1 MSLTYYLPEIMFV
14 LLVIGA
20 VILAVCFFR
29 DLSRGKKGES
39 TCVYCKAAA
48 SKVSQQ
54 PYLFLL
60 PVFFG
65 EQYEDAENY
74 LLSNMVPIM
83 GKEQIPNGRR
93 ACYVEVHA
101 CSQCDKKQVVIT
113 DFLQVR
119 GEDYIKGNY
128 VFSYEKFRPLLE
140 GYAVK

>member
-1 MSLTYYLPEIMFV
+1 MSLTYYLPEMMFV

-20 VILAVCFFR
+20 LILAVCFFR
-29 DLSRGKKGES
+29 DLFRGKNGES
-39 TCVYCKAAA
+39 TCIYCKAAA

-54 PYLFLL
+54 PFLFLL

-74 LLSNMVPIM
+74 LLSHMAPIT
-83 GKEQIPNGRR
+83 GKEQIPGGRR
-93 ACYVEVHA
+93 ACYVEVHS

-128 VFSYEKFRPLLE
+128 IFSYEKFRPLLE
-140 GYAVK
+140 AHAAK

>member
-1 MSLTYYLPEIMFV
+1 MMTYYLPEIMMM
-14 LLVIGA
+14 LLAVGA
-20 VILAVCFFR
+20 LVLAVCFFR
-29 DLSRGKKGES
+29 DLFRGKNGES
-39 TCVYCKAAA
+39 TCIYCKAAA

-74 LLSNMVPIM
+74 LRSHMIPIM
-83 GKEQIPNGRR
+83 GKEQIPSGRR
-93 ACYVEVHA
+93 ACYVEVHS
-101 CSQCDKKQVVIT
+101 CSKCDKKQVVIT

-128 VFSYEKFRPLLE
+128 VFAYETFRPLLE
-140 GYAVK
+140 AYAFE